1 MLRAVIFD
9 FDGTILDTETA
20 EFHHWRELYRE
31 YGLEL
36 KLSDWQQGIGTWGAF
51 DPWAALPEEVSSRRE
66 TVYPELRERILAAL
80 NELDVRPGV
89 RQVISEAQERGL
101 KLAIASSSGRAWVEE
116 WLEKHDLLRL
126 FPVLATQD
134 DVARVKPDPELYS
147 LAVAQL
153 GVRPEEALA
162 LEDSLNGA
170 TGAIAAGVPVVVIT
184 NDVTRSQP
192 FPPDWPRLDDFSG
205 GLERIFEVAAL
216 SAPPTWNHSR

>member
-1 MLRAVIFD
+1 MLKAVIFD

-20 EFHHWRELYRE
+20 EFRHWQGFYRE
-31 YGLEL
+31 HGLEL
-36 KLSDWQQGIGTWGAF
+36 KLSDWQRGIGTWGAF
-51 DPWAALPEEVSSRRE
+51 DPWAALPADVRLRRE
-66 TVYPELRERILAAL
+66 DLYPRLRAGILAAV
-80 NELDVRPGV
+80 NELDVRPGIP
-89 RQVISEAQERGL
+89 QVIREAQERGL
-101 KLAIASSSGRAWVEE
+101 KLAIATSSGRAWVEE

-134 DVARVKPDPELYS
+134 DVRRVKPDPELYS

-170 TGAIAAGVPVVVIT
+170 TAAVAAGVPVVVIT

-192 FPPDWPRLDDFSG
+192 FPPDWPRLDDFAG
-205 GLERIFEVAAL
+205 GLGRILEVAGGDVPA
-216 SAPPTWNHSR
+216 TGE

>member
-20 EFHHWRELYRE
+20 EFQHWQVLYRE

-51 DPWAALPEEVSSRRE
+51 DPWAALPEEVRGRRE
-66 TVYPELRERILAAL
+66 ELYPDLRERILAAV
-80 NELDVRPGV
+80 NELDVRPGI

-101 KLAIASSSGRAWVEE
+101 KLAIATSSGRTWVEE
-116 WLEKHDLLRL
+116 WLGKHDLLRL
-126 FPVLATQD
+126 FPVLATKD
-134 DVARVKPDPELYS
+134 DVRRVKPDPELYS
-147 LAVAQL
+147 LAVTQL

-170 TGAIAAGVPVVVIT
+170 TAALAAGVPVVVIT
-184 NDVTRSQP
+184 NDVTQSQP
-192 FPPDWPRLDDFSG
+192 FPPDWPRLDDFAG
-205 GLERIFEVAAL
+205 GLARILEVAHQDVP
-216 SAPPTWNHSR
+216 APGE